1 MNKDQ
6 TISEIMERKREDLLR
21 QIDIE
26 YPSMTSEELDRLKL
40 RCDGYASSGV
50 SFITNSN
57 HKITVDLG
65 IGKKFGKVVFRDLSD
80 KGNFDEKILLNTAIR
95 IFKDTNPAGIIL
107 VYNYMKHMQAK
118 LQHKEEQLPK

>member
-6 TISEIMERKREDLLR
+6 TISEIMGRKREDLLR

-50 SFITNSN
+50 SFITNN
-57 HKITVDLG
+57 GNNIDIDLS
-65 IGKKFGKVVFRDLSD
+65 IGKNFGMVYFDNSDD